1 MDTNKLIFE
10 RLDKKHFELLKSFQ
24 CCQKDLGDFLVDD
37 AIPNQ
42 KKGISVTYMFFSK
55 EKKFVGYVSILT
67 DNLNLN
73 ADLKGYFKQKEDI
86 HYKSLPALKIGRLA
100 VDDRYA
106 RQGVGTEMVYF
117 SIYLAEQIY
126 GNYCGCR
133 FITLDAKR
141 DSKNDTTHFYK
152 KLGFKVYKERQKG
165 SVPMYLDLWLR
176 SDIKKSKKN

>member
-1 MDTNKLIFE
+1 MDVNKLTFE
-10 RLDKKHFELLKSFQ
+10 RLDGKHSELLKSFQ
-24 CCQKDLGDFLVDD
+24 CCQKDLKDFLLDD

-42 KKGISVTYMFFSK
+42 KKGISVTYLFFSK
-55 EKKFVGYVSILT
+55 EKNLIGYVSVLT

-73 ADLKGYFKQKEDI
+73 ADLKEYFKQKEGI

-100 VDDRYA
+100 VDDRYI
-106 RQGVGTEMVYF
+106 RKGIGTEMLYF

-126 GNYCGCR
+126 GRYCGCR

-141 DSKNDTTHFYK
+141 DPKEDTTHFYK
-152 KLGFKVYKERQKG
+152 KLGFRVYKQREKG

-176 SDIKKSKKN
+176 PDIKTKEL